1 MIWRLRRHDPSFSS
15 MKEKSLESR
24 RVRTQP
30 RTWTD
35 GIGASLASAALT
47 EVGPDMPEVG
57 WGLSVRQAGCSDAAL
72 SAYERVGR
80 NTRVFTATERRRY
93 SKKFRGNAFR
103 RAKRA

>member
-15 MKEKSLESR
+15 IKEKSLESR

-72 SAYERVGR
+72 SAYEGSGAILACLRRQSAV
-80 NTRVFTATERRRY
+80 ATT
-93 SKKFRGNAFR
+93 KNFVATLFQ
-103 RAKRA
+103 